1 MRRLVSYLKPYRLQ
15 CILGPTAKLVEAIFE
30 LIVPL
35 VMARIIDVGI
45 TSGDRGY
52 VARMCL
58 LLVGLGLVGLCCA
71 LFCQYSAARASQGFG
86 SSLRRALYRKIN
98 SLSHTELDQLGTTS
112 LINRLTGD
120 INQLQTAVAM
130 MIRLVIRAPFLVI
143 GSTVM
148 AIYID
153 LKLSVIFLIASPL
166 IAFILYL
173 IMSRSIP
180 FYRTIQKKLDRIGL
194 ITDENLAGVRVIR
207 AFSRQ
212 SAEQDRFE
220 QANEDYRRTSMQVGR
235 ISALLSPLTFVVVN
249 LAIVAIIRFGAVQ
262 VKIGALTQ
270 GQIVALVNYM
280 NQILL
285 ALVVVANLVVIFTRA
300 AASAARVSEVLALE
314 PSIQNPQR
322 KMPAEDLDAPRI
334 SFESVRLRYAGAG
347 EDTLNDISFSA
358 QPGQTIG
365 IIGGTGSGKTS
376 LISLIPRFY
385 DPSGGRILMNGVDLL
400 DWPLDK
406 LRGRIGLV
414 PQRAVLFSGT
424 IRENLCWG
432 EAQASDEQLWQA
444 LETAQAA
451 DFVRALPDGLDA
463 PVLQGGQ
470 NFSGGQRQRLTIAR
484 ALVRQ
489 PEILIL
495 DDSASALDFATDA
508 ALRRALRSA
517 CSETTVFLV
526 SQRINTVR
534 SADRILVLDDGKLV
548 GDGTHEELFA
558 SCETYREIC
567 LSQLT
572 GEEAQR

>member
-1 MRRLVSYLKPYRLQ
+1 MRRLISYLKPYRLQ
-15 CILGPTAKLVEAIFE
+15 CILGPAAKLVEAIFE

-45 TSGDRGY
+45 VAGDRGY

-58 LLVGLGLVGLCCA
+58 LLVGLGLVGLGCA

-98 SLSHTELDQLGTTS
+98 SLSHTELDQLGTAS

-120 INQLQTAVAM
+120 VNQLQTAVAM

-148 AIYID
+148 AICID
-153 LKLSVIFLIASPL
+153 LKLSLIFLAASPL
-166 IAFILYL
+166 IALILYL
-173 IMSRSIP
+173 VMSRCVP

-194 ITDENLAGVRVIR
+194 VTDENLAGVRVIR

-212 SAEQDRFE
+212 QAERERFS
-220 QANEDYRRTSMQVGR
+220 QANEDYRETSMQVGR
-235 ISALLSPLTFVVVN
+235 ISALLGPTTFMVVN
-249 LAIVAIIRFGAVQ
+249 LAIVAIIWAGAGQVQ
-262 VKIGALTQ
+262 LGALTQ
-270 GQIVALVNYM
+270 GEIVALVNYM

-314 PSIQNPQR
+314 PSIRQPEAP
-322 KMPAEDLDAPRI
+322 MPAEDPRAPRVA
-334 SFESVRLRYAGAG
+334 FDGVRLRYAGAG
-347 EDTLNDISFSA
+347 EDALGGITFTA
-358 QPGQTIG
+358 EAGQTIG

-385 DPSGGRILMNGVDLL
+385 DPREGTVRVNGVDLR
-400 DWPLDK
+400 DWPLEA
-406 LRGRIGLV
+406 LRSRIGLV

-432 EAQASDEQLWQA
+432 APQADDAALWQA

-451 DFVRALPDGLDA
+451 DFVRGLPDQLNA

-484 ALVRQ
+484 ALVRR

-508 ALRRALRSA
+508 ALRRALRAA
-517 CSETTVFLV
+517 CRETTVFLV

-534 SADRILVLDDGKLV
+534 AADRILVLDDGTLV
-548 GDGTHEELFA
+548 GEGTHEQLLA

-572 GEEAQR
+572 GEEAER